1 MFFLCYAG
9 NAANAAWA
17 EAPVLGQRGRRR
29 AWRPRWSFSFPASL
43 HSSDRYARSQ
53 KFTRYET

>member
-29 AWRPRWSFSFPASL
+29 AWRPLVVFFPRLIALLRS
-43 HSSDRYARSQ
+43 YAESQ